1 MSVEQLK
8 ARLQKEF
15 KAVNVMML
23 DEVPKLDVI
32 STGIPSLDLA
42 TGIGGWPRR
51 LITEV
56 FGANQLGKSV
66 LLYLAIAEAQKM
78 GLIPALITT
87 EGIPD
92 TKWAASLGVDLSQCI
107 VSFAHTAEDMLE
119 QAKTLSAAPEV
130 GILGIDSLVGSG
142 TAREIEEDGK
152 KQAYGIS
159 GIVAQMM
166 HALMPNCWQT
176 NKACLIMNQVRDE
189 QVGTYVRLKSPGGH
203 SLHHASS
210 LRVYLKAGTSPKKE
224 AVVRGTKK
232 VIAKEIVAI
241 VRKNK
246 VGAPDHEA
254 TYWIYSDEP
263 DDKTGWPGKGV
274 DIVVPLIDTGLSL
287 GIIESNAG
295 QHKISALDY
304 EQEWSNRGRG
314 KFEDWLRMDST
325 RVESL
330 YALVKEAIYEEG
342 QGELDG
348 DKD

>member
-1 MSVEQLK
+1 MSDIQDLK

-15 KAVNVMML
+15 KAVNVMLM

-51 LITEV
+51 LITEIY
-56 FGANQLGKSV
+56 GANQLGKSV
-66 LLYLAIAEAQKM
+66 LAYKAMAEAQKM

-92 TKWAASLGVDLSQCI
+92 TKWAAVQGCDLSNAM
-107 VSFAHTAEDMLE
+107 VLFAHTAEMMLE
-119 QAKTLSAAPEV
+119 QAKSLSKAEQV
-130 GILGIDSLVGSG
+130 GLLVIDSLAGPG
-142 TAREIEEDGK
+142 TAKEVDEDGK

-166 HALMPNCWQT
+166 HVLMPNCWQT

-210 LRVYLKAGTSPKKE
+210 IRVYLKSGTNPKKE
-224 AVVRGTKK
+224 AVVRGIKK
-232 VIAKEIVAI
+232 PIAKEVVAI

-246 VGAPDHEA
+246 VGSPDHEA
-254 TYWIYSDEP
+254 TYWIYHDQP
-263 DDKTGWPGKGV
+263 DDLTGFPGKGV
-274 DIVVPLIDTGLSL
+274 DIVIPLIDSGLSL
-287 GIIESNAG
+287 GIIESKAG
-295 QHKISALDY
+295 QHKVVGLDY
-304 EQEWSNRGRG
+304 EQDWASRGRG
-314 KFEDWLRMDST
+314 KFEEWLREDPK
-325 RVESL
+325 RVERL
-330 YALVKEAIYEEG
+330 YALIKDELHERG
-342 QGELDG
+342 QID
-348 DKD
+348 